1 MIAFYILAF
10 CRVVIVLVFAISSF
24 SKVRDI
30 PKFKQAILGFHLLPR
45 HLSGP
50 IALLFLYG
58 EFAVVLL
65 TLIGGPFLLPA
76 FALATL
82 LLLIFCAA
90 LASVLARR
98 LQTACNCFGSSEK
111 SVSSADIWRNLGF
124 ILCATVGCGVLTW
137 TRDAH
142 VSLNSIEWL
151 LASLGAL
158 VFVLIWIQLGE
169 IVQLFRPN

>member
-1 MIAFYILAF
+1 MF
-10 CRVVIVLVFAISSF
+10 
-24 SKVRDI
+24 
-30 PKFKQAILGFHLLPR
+30 
-45 HLSGP
+45 
-50 IALLFLYG
+50 FLCS

-65 TLIGGPFLLPA
+65 VTIGGPLLLSG
-76 FALATL
+76 FARATL
-82 LLLIFCAA
+82 LLLIFCGA

-111 SVSSADIWRNLGF
+111 NVSSADIWRNLGF
-124 ILCATVGCGVLTW
+124 ILCASVGCGALTW
-137 TRDAH
+137 TRDA
-142 VSLNSIEWL
+142 SISPGGIEWL